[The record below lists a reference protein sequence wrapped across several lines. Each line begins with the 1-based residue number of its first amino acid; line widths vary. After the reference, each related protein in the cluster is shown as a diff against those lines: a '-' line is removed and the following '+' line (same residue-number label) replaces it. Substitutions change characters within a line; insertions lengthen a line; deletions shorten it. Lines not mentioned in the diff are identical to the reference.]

1 MAAGVQKYLI
11 VGLGNPGKAYEETRH
26 NVGFLVLKA
35 FAQKKGLTF
44 RQATGFAAEL
54 AQGAVDGKKSVLLL
68 PLTYMNSSGEAVRVC
83 QQYFDIAHENLLV
96 VCDDIA
102 LPFGRLRFRA
112 KGSSG
117 GHNGLKSIE
126 QHLNTSDWPRL
137 RVGIGE
143 KMGEVLTE
151 HVLGKFTSEEMK
163 SLPQV
168 VERAAEAVEMWLTS
182 GIDTAMR
189 MFNVEEQKEIGE

>member
-1 MAAGVQKYLI
+1 MAEGVQKYLI
-11 VGLGNPGKAYEETRH
+11 VGLGNPGKAYDETRH
-26 NVGFLVLKA
+26 NIGFRVLRA
-35 FAQKKGLTF
+35 YAQKKGLAF
-44 RQATGFAAEL
+44 RQTSGFAAEL
-54 AQGAVDGKKSVLLL
+54 AQGNFEGKKIVLLL

-83 QQYFDIAHENLLV
+83 QQYFEIAHENLLV

-126 QHLNTSDWPRL
+126 QHLGTSEYPRL

-143 KMGEVLTE
+143 QIGEALTE
-151 HVLGKFTSEEMK
+151 HVLGKFTSEEK
-163 SLPQV
+163 QNLPQV
-168 VERAAEAVEMWLTS
+168 IENATEAVESWLS
-182 GIDTAMR
+182 LGIEGAMR
-189 MFNVEEQKEIGE
+189 AFNGKD